1 MSMSRKDG
9 GVSRGQLG
17 GASSVMWGVI
27 AWPYE
32 QWKTIEGLMQV
43 IYPDLKDK
51 SLYSVDGK
59 WRESRADPVN
69 RVGVMELV
77 TTGTKPGRSYGDGE
91 HWESWGKTRQRT
103 GYKERGAGRCEAR
116 LPSE

>member
-1 MSMSRKDG
+1 MRVARKDQ

-32 QWKTIEGLMQV
+32 QWKTIEGLMKV

-51 SLYSVDGK
+51 SLYNVDRK
-59 WRESRADPVN
+59 WRESRADPIN
-69 RVGVMELV
+69 QVGVTELV
-77 TTGTKPGRSYGDGE
+77 TTGTKPGRSNGDGE
-91 HWESWGKTRQRT
+91 HWEN
-103 GYKERGAGRCEAR
+103 
-116 LPSE
+116 